1 MVLIRPV
8 VGFVV
13 VSVLAAGSG
22 CRSAPVSRFDASH
35 AAVKAP
41 EFLKPVTRSPAVSP
55 SPTAVAAGSSMAIQ
69 PVAFGAED
77 TAVGSVSPDNNVA
90 ENGSF

>member
-22 CRSAPVSRFDASH
+22 CRSAPGSRFDASH

-55 SPTAVAAGSSMAIQ
+55 SGAAVTDPSKTIQ

>member
-22 CRSAPVSRFDASH
+22 CRSAPSSRFDASH

-55 SPTAVAAGSSMAIQ
+55 SGAAVTDPSKTIQ
-69 PVAFGAED
+69 PVAFGATD
-77 TAVGSVSPDNNVA
+77 TAVGSVSPDN
-90 ENGSF
+90 